1 MLTPIPCPERRQS
14 WWLIGWWLMTYPGP
28 VAAQP
33 SRSATLQTATIAW
46 LTARLDVREATSRND
61 GPAVAA
67 IVRAGGGQP
76 NVGLEWCGFTQAADQ
91 RANGL
96 PIPAAGMQGAAR
108 AWFTDSQRTFYLAGR
123 RGALTSIQPGDLA
136 GFDYGHG
143 IHHITRFVEVLPP
156 LRKGRS
162 PRGFYTIGGNEGRG
176 IRAGMHRTYYPA
188 TSIAAGARWDY
199 R

>member
-1 MLTPIPCPERRQS
+1 MLSSNPCSPRRWYGLLAAWS
-14 WWLIGWWLMTYPGP
+14 LAGLTFPAG
-28 VAAQP
+28 AQP
-33 SRSATLQTATIAW
+33 NRNPAVQAATITW
-46 LTARLDVREATSRND
+46 LTARLNVREATGRND

-67 IVRAGGGQP
+67 LVRAGGGEA

-91 RANGL
+91 RAHGL

-108 AWFTDSQRTFYLAGR
+108 AWFADSRRTYYLVGR
-123 RGALTSIQPGDLA
+123 RGTLASVQPGDLA
-136 GFDYGHG
+136 GFDYGRG

-156 LRKGRS
+156 LRKGRP

-176 IRAGMHRTYYPA
+176 IAAGVHRTYYPA
-188 TSIAAGARWDY
+188 PNIAAGARWDY

>member
-1 MLTPIPCPERRQS
+1 MLVSTPRRGPRRLLAL
-14 WWLIGWWLMTYPGP
+14 WLLSVP
-28 VAAQP
+28 ACCASAQP
-33 SRSATLQTATIAW
+33 SRNPAVQAATIDW
-46 LTARLDVREATSRND
+46 LTARLAVREATGRND

-67 IVRAGGGQP
+67 LVRAGGGEP

-91 RANGL
+91 RAHGL

-108 AWFTDSQRTFYLAGR
+108 AWFVDPRRTYYLAGR
-123 RGALTSIQPGDLA
+123 RGQLTSIAPGDLA

-143 IHHITRFVEVLPP
+143 IHHITRFAQVMPP
-156 LRKGRS
+156 LRKGRP

-176 IRAGMHRTYYPA
+176 ANAGVHRTYYPA
-188 TSIAAGARWDY
+188 TNITAGARWDY